1 MKENSLYGLIYNYLL
16 IRIHYGFYPKGGY
29 LPSILELSNLF
40 GVSTMVIRTAFK
52 LLRENGYLSYE
63 TTERPVV
70 LYDFENPKQAFPEQ
84 LLIQGDDFEDFH
96 RTFDLIFP
104 SIYFCGLSICDN
116 RDLEELRL
124 ILDRSADAWDS
135 PLVDFLAHLAKRLQ
149 NSLVTDLY
157 YDVTLFS
164 YPTYLDYLAKD
175 KARWKRHHEVLNKK
189 LLEILA
195 LKERGNTAALQT
207 IVNQAYPPMDW
218 QPVLDSGKERN
229 SPYRWGKSQVCLNTA
244 GEIVSR
250 ICKGVY
256 PVDTFLPSPRI
267 LSEEL
272 SVSLITVR
280 RSIVLLNDLGVAESV
295 NGRGTKV
302 IPPERG
308 VHKVNWS
315 SPVIRKN
322 TLLYLE
328 SLYMLA
334 ITCRRLAAFLFPL
347 ISPEEKATLKE
358 RICFIKGQSNAGHA
372 NTLCLQAL
380 ISASNLLSLRE
391 VYDKLFSFI
400 VWGQPLFYLKP
411 HLQLDQYT
419 DLLTESLDSNDAMQF
434 GSALEQ
440 AYFATFR
447 SSQSKAITVGIEEA
461 ERLILPY

>member
-1 MKENSLYGLIYNYLL
+1 MKENNLYILIYNYLSV
-16 IRIHYGFYPKGGY
+16 RIHYGFYPKGGY

-63 TTERPVV
+63 TFERPVV
-70 LYDFENPKQAFPEQ
+70 LYDFENPKQAFPKQ

-104 SIYFCGLSICDN
+104 SIYYCGLSICDN

-135 PLVDFLAHLAKRLQ
+135 PLVDFLAHLAKRLK

-175 KARWKRHHEVLNKK
+175 KARWKHHHEVLNKK
-189 LLEILA
+189 LLEVLT
-195 LKERGNTAALQT
+195 LKESGNTAALQA
-207 IVNQAYPPMDW
+207 IVDQAYPPMDW
-218 QPVLDSGKERN
+218 QPAFDSRKERN
-229 SPYRWGKSQVCLNTA
+229 SPYQWGKPQICLTTA
-244 GEIVSR
+244 SEIVSR
-250 ICKGVY
+250 IYKGIY
-256 PVDTFLPSPRI
+256 PVDTFLPSPHI
-267 LSEEL
+267 LSKEL

-280 RSIVLLNDLGVAESV
+280 RSIVLLNDLGVVVSV
-295 NGRGTKV
+295 NGKGTKV
-302 IPPERG
+302 IPPELG

-315 SPVIRKN
+315 SPVIRRN

-328 SLYMLA
+328 SLYILA
-334 ITCRRLAAFLFPL
+334 ITCRRLTSYLFPL
-347 ISPEEKATLKE
+347 ISPEEKAVLRE
-358 RICFIKGQSNAGHA
+358 RIRLIKKQSNAGHM

-380 ISASNLLSLRE
+380 ICASNLLSLKE
-391 VYDKLFSFI
+391 VYNKLFSFL

-411 HLQLDQYT
+411 YLQLDQYA
-419 DLLTESLDSNDAMQF
+419 DLLTGSLDSNDAMQF
-434 GSALEQ
+434 SSALEQ
-440 AYFATFR
+440 AYFTTFR

-461 ERLILPY
+461 ESLILPS